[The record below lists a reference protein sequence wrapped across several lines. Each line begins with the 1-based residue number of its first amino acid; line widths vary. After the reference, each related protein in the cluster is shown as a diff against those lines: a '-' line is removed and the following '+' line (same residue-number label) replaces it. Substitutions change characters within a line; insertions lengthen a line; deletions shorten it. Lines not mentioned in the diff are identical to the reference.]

1 MQLVCPRCSARNRV
15 PAERLHEGPP
25 CGGCGEGL
33 MPETPIE
40 LDDARLPAY
49 LQGSDLPVV
58 VDFWASWCGPCKM
71 MAPFFQEAAR
81 SLSEV
86 RFVKIDTDAN
96 PRAAAQYQ
104 IRSIPTLILF
114 QGGKEV
120 ARQSGVMNAQ
130 QLRQWLTAAH

>member
-15 PAERLHEGPP
+15 PAERLHEGPR